1 MESLETLAAMIR
13 RLGRERADAPAVTL
27 GERTDTFAALDDRSN
42 RAARV
47 LAGLGVGP
55 GDRVAVLDKNSP
67 SYYEVL
73 FGAAKLGAVVVGI
86 NFRLAP
92 PEVAAIVADAEPV
105 AVVVGAEFAGLVPAQ
120 GPPAIVLGDD
130 DGGPDGWEGRL
141 VAADASDPGHEPAPD
156 DVVLTLYSSGTTG
169 LPKGAML
176 THANLAWT
184 PEMGRRAYG
193 MDAATVNLVP
203 SPLFHIG
210 GTGYSLTTMG
220 QGGQTVLVRDVDPA
234 AMLGLIERH
243 RVTHSFLV
251 PAVVSMLVAA
261 LADADPRPDLS
272 SLRYVA
278 YGAAPMSE
286 RGLLEAIAAFGCGFL
301 GVYGMTETAGS
312 VLCLPAA
319 DHDPGGPR
327 AGLLRSVG
335 RTLPWHEVEVR
346 DPATGERCPPG
357 EVGEIWV
364 RSPQVMAGYWRRPE
378 LTAEVLTDEGWL
390 RSGDAAWAD
399 AEGYVFVHDRL
410 KDMIISGGENVYPA
424 EVERVLARHAAVGE
438 VVVIGVPHER
448 WGETVKALVV
458 LREDA
463 GAVEPDALAADL
475 LALARTQLAR
485 YKCPTSVDVVA
496 ELPRNASGKILK
508 RVLRAPFWATV
519 EAGG

>member
-1 MESLETLAAMIR
+1 METLAGMIR

-27 GERTDTFAALDDRSN
+27 GERTDTFARLDDRST
-42 RAARV
+42 RAAHV

-73 FGAAKLGAVVVGI
+73 LGAAKLGAVLVGV

-92 PEVAAIVADAEPV
+92 PEVAAILDDADPR
-105 AVVVGAEFAGLVPAQ
+105 AVVVGDGFAALVPA
-120 GPPAIVLGDD
+120 GRPVIVLGDD
-130 DGGPDGWEGRL
+130 WEARL
-141 VAADASDPGHEPAPD
+141 DAADAVDPGHEPAPD

-176 THANLAWT
+176 THGNLAWT
-184 PEMGRRAYG
+184 PEMGRTAYG
-193 MDAATVNLVP
+193 MDADTVNLVP

-210 GTGYSLTTMG
+210 GTGYSLTAMG
-220 QGGQTVLVRDVDPA
+220 QGGHTVLVRDVDPVLL
-234 AMLGLIERH
+234 LGLIERH
-243 RVTHSFLV
+243 RVTHTFLV
-251 PAVVSMLVAA
+251 PAVIAMLVAA
-261 LADADPRPDLS
+261 LPDHPTDLA
-272 SLRYVA
+272 SLRAVA

-286 RGLLEAIAAFGCGFL
+286 RGLLEAIEAFGCGFL

-312 VLCLPAA
+312 VTCLASA

-335 RTLPWHEVEVR
+335 RSLPWHEVGVF
-346 DPATGERCPPG
+346 DPVTGERCPPG
-357 EVGEIWV
+357 EVGEIRV
-364 RSPQVMAGYWRRPE
+364 RSPQVMAGYWRQPE
-378 LTAEVLTDEGWL
+378 LTAEVLVDGGWL

-424 EVERVLARHAAVGE
+424 EVERALARHEAVGE

-448 WGETVKALVV
+448 WGETPKAVVV
-458 LREDA
+458 LRT
-463 GAVEPDALAADL
+463 GVTVGSRSALEAEL
-475 LALARTQLAR
+475 IALARTQLAR
-485 YKCPTSVDVVA
+485 YKCPTSVDVVD

-508 RVLRAPFWATV
+508 RVLRAPFWATSEV
-519 EAGG
+519 SS